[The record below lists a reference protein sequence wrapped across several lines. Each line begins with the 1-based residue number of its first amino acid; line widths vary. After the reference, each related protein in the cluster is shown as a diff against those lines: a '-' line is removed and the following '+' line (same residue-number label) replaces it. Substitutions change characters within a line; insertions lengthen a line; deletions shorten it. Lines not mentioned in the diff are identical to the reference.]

1 MCWVK
6 TKSNTTRLPLL
17 YNLDCLILIL
27 KQPSPLVKPA
37 THWGSNSSLG
47 GNNGL
52 AKGTVLGKA
61 SNSNGV
67 NPGPLGPGS
76 SNVYY
81 FL

>member
-1 MCWVK
+1 L
-6 TKSNTTRLPLL
+6 SNTNFKTAITTSKTSYPLSAD
-17 YNLDCLILIL
+17 NFI
-27 KQPSPLVKPA
+27 SGA
-37 THWGSNSSLG
+37 TNSSIG